1 MAAGN
6 TRFVARHS
14 GFMTDDTKDAPA
26 PDVRDAPEH
35 HRFEIRV
42 DDELAG
48 FTEYLDRENQRI
60 FFHTEIGEQFAGRGL
75 ASTLIRSALTET
87 VGGGKRI
94 VPICPFVARYLEKH
108 DDFADDVDDVT
119 PAAIE
124 AVRHR
129 QR

>member
-1 MAAGN
+1 MTSEDTTAG
-6 TRFVARHS
+6 S
-14 GFMTDDTKDAPA
+14 A

-35 HRFEIRV
+35 HRFEVRV
-42 DDELAG
+42 DGELAG
-48 FTEYLDRENQRI
+48 FTEYLDHENQRI

-75 ASTLIRSALTET
+75 ASALIRSALTET

-108 DDFADDVDDVT
+108 DDFADDVDAVT